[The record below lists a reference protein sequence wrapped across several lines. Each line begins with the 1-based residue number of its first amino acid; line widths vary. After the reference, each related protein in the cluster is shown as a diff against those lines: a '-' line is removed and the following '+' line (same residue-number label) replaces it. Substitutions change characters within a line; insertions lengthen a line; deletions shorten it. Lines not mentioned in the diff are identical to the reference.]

1 MRGALVATLKII
13 TRTATTTRTAT
24 SDHFNFNER
33 SIQLQQLCGGWRGE
47 ALHQFKEVMLRNAED
62 DDNVKELVAGG

>member
-24 SDHFNFNER
+24 IDHFNFNFVEVGEER
-33 SIQLQQLCGGWRGE
+33 SI
-47 ALHQFKEVMLRNAED
+47 ASV
-62 DDNVKELVAGG
+62 